1 MSLSFQKISNLDS
14 KKICKLLLPT
24 IQKIYQSFS
33 YVNLTAEEYIKLV
46 LLELEDSKINYKN
59 NVSYDECIK
68 KRIKV
73 ALSKKI
79 EKTLFDPNKSFE
91 IINNYINIKLKK
103 SKMVEEA
110 IEQFDKL
117 NSFFATY
124 NYVPN
129 PDLLIN
135 LINKNNIF
143 LKMTELIVKKYRSE
157 IESGKM
163 EELFDNSLLIATL
176 GIYCMIFGIE
186 IKEKTKLEYYIEN
199 ANTLDTVETYF
210 KEISSIPLLTIE
222 EEKELAKNA
231 LNGDEKAKSKLI
243 ESNLRL
249 VVSIAK
255 KFVNCNFSKLD
266 LIQEGNIGLMKAA
279 EKFDPKSGYKFST
292 YATWWIK
299 HSITR
304 AIENKGRSIRL
315 PSHFHRKLALYK
327 STITDLVQK
336 LNREP
341 TIEEIASKMNLS
353 VEKVAELQEAAAK
366 DIISI
371 NSLVGENDRDTELGD
386 FISSQE
392 ELEETSIKN
401 ALKNYVSQLLE
412 KCNLDEQEMD
422 ILKLRY
428 GFNEEQQWSLAKI
441 GQKYGITRESVRQKE
456 AKALKKVRQSKYIKD
471 LAVYMQ
477 NPTESLANIE
487 MFREMYRNSSKTNKA
502 YLNCNAKEKENDEMK
517 KLQSIYEYFKDY
529 TREQIDEMLSK
540 LSEEDK
546 NLITLRYGENL
557 DNPVSGELTKQQYNR
572 FYVTLVPKMKKLLS
586 NPTKKNRKGRTPKKD
601 VIKEQQ
607 QSKKEE
613 LLKEKEQVVE
623 DESTLK
629 GNIAVPI
636 QIQNKNDIT
645 KEECVKML
653 ELLRTPTFTQMMNIL
668 STKEA
673 IIISLKLGYVDG
685 KYFSTEAIAEF
696 LGIEEHDVTET
707 IKKVLLLYK
716 ENINNFID
724 NVIEIATEKPKEGRV
739 LSLKTTNEE

>member
-1 MSLSFQKISNLDS
+1 MSLSFQKINNLDS

-33 YVNLTAEEYIKLV
+33 YVNLTAEEYINLV
-46 LLELEDSKINYKN
+46 LLEIEDSKINYKN
-59 NVSYDECIK
+59 NVSYDEFIK

-255 KFVNCNFSKLD
+255 KFVNCDFSKLD

-441 GQKYGITRESVRQKE
+441 GQKYGITRERVRQKE

-502 YLNCNAKEKENDEMK
+502 YLNCNAKEKENDE
-517 KLQSIYEYFKDY
+517 
-529 TREQIDEMLSK
+529 
-540 LSEEDK
+540 
-546 NLITLRYGENL
+546 
-557 DNPVSGELTKQQYNR
+557 
-572 FYVTLVPKMKKLLS
+572 LS

-607 QSKKEE
+607 QPKKEE

-629 GNIAVPI
+629 DNIAAPI

-685 KYFSTEAIAEF
+685 KYFSTEAIAKF

-724 NVIEIATEKPKEGRV
+724 NVIEIATEKSKQGRV
-739 LSLKTTNEE
+739 LSLKTTSEE